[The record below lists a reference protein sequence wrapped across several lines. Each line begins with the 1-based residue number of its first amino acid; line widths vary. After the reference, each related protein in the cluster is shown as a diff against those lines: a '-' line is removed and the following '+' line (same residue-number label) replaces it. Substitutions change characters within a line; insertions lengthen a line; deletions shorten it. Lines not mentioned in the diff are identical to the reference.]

1 MKKYITNFF
10 NYVLFIVLSISI
22 LTSCQTKKKSEQEYT
37 ISFYDDITLINQI
50 KTAGYEEIK
59 LPQAPFKEGL
69 EFDGWYLDKN
79 IWENKLT
86 NDSFISKA
94 LEEDINAYAY
104 YKEVAEPT
112 PIEYTISFYV
122 DDKIFDTIET
132 AGNETL
138 VLPIA
143 PQKDNYSFLGWY
155 FDNNSWTN
163 KLYEDTYQ
171 NISLTENVNVY
182 AYYKSIINP
191 PMKFLVT
198 FNSNQGT
205 PVASMMT
212 ALIESEPITVRKGYR
227 FMGWYKESNFM
238 NKVTFPYEVTQDQT
252 LYAKWEQNTYHVHFE
267 LNGGK
272 GVNDMNTSQ
281 IKEEPI
287 PTKEGFHFIGWY
299 KESNFMNKVTFPY
312 EVTQDQTLYAKW
324 EQDIKDDIVFTVDEN
339 GVLTSVS
346 GLEGSDIRVEIPS
359 SINGI
364 KIIEIGKELFL
375 NNKNISTLIIP
386 NSVKYLGYKMCYG
399 CTNLKE
405 VQLPNGITVIPDYA
419 FENCTSLSTIN
430 FPDTLVQIRA
440 CAFSGTAL
448 ESFTAPRSLLSIWDY
463 AFKDCDVLKN
473 VELTNVN
480 SLGNSIFENCKML
493 ESIQLPDTLQE
504 IGDYAFSGCVSLNKI
519 EMPNNPIS
527 ISKSLFYETAYYN
540 DSSNWENGIL
550 YVDGY
555 LVVGNNDLSN
565 YTECTIKEGTIVIA
579 NNAFQNVGKSLKKL
593 VLPNGLYKIGKSAFS
608 GLTSLV
614 EINIPD
620 TVQSIG
626 YAAFENT
633 GFYNDKTYWKE
644 NGLYVDKWLVS
655 VENVAISSFIV
666 QEGTIGVAD
675 GKDTSLFPRKA
686 QTVEN
691 LTLPSSLKYIG
702 TRSFARL
709 KISELKL
716 PKGLEVLKEGAFAS
730 CFNLVHMNL
739 EECSNLKIIGQEA
752 FIEAQLIE
760 VTIPESV
767 EIMGELV
774 FNHNTVDLL
783 IHCKV
788 SKKPDGWDEN
798 WSYTYREGV
807 KITVEWNI

>member
-267 LNGGK
+267 LNGGN

-287 PTKEGFHFIGWY
+287 PTKEGFQFIGWY

-448 ESFTAPRSLLSIWDY
+448 ESFIAPRSLLSIWDY

>member
-104 YKEVAEPT
+104 YEEVAEPT

-448 ESFTAPRSLLSIWDY
+448 ESFIAPRSLLSIWDY

-593 VLPNGLYKIGKSAFS
+593 VLPNGLNKIGKSAFS

-788 SKKPDGWDEN
+788 SKKPEGWDEN

>member
-1 MKKYITNFF
+1 MKKYITIFF

-104 YKEVAEPT
+104 YEEVAKPT
-112 PIEYTISFYV
+112 PTEYTISFYV

-238 NKVTFPYEVTQDQT
+238 NKVTFPYEVTQNQT

-375 NNKNISTLIIP
+375 NNKNIRTLIIP

-448 ESFTAPRSLLSIWDY
+448 ESFIAPLSLLSIWDY

-593 VLPNGLYKIGKSAFS
+593 VLPNGLNKIGKSAFS

>member
-10 NYVLFIVLSISI
+10 NCVLFIVLSISI

-112 PIEYTISFYV
+112 PIKYTISFYV

-227 FMGWYKESNFM
+227 FM
-238 NKVTFPYEVTQDQT
+238 
-252 LYAKWEQNTYHVHFE
+252 
-267 LNGGK
+267 
-272 GVNDMNTSQ
+272 
-281 IKEEPI
+281 
-287 PTKEGFHFIGWY
+287 GWY

-448 ESFTAPRSLLSIWDY
+448 ESFIAPRSLLSIWDY